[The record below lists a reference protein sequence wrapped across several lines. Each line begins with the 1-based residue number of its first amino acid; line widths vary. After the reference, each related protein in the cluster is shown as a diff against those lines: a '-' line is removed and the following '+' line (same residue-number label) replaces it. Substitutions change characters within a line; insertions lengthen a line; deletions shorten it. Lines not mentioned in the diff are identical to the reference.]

1 MNYEEKRKIADKC
14 DHKFDRYQTMMN
26 CIHIEE
32 RGNSDILYHV
42 HRIAELLC
50 ISMGS
55 ARNYDEIFS
64 YLVENTARV
73 VSLYDTKEG

>member
-1 MNYEEKRKIADKC
+1 MNYEEKRKISNKC
-14 DHKFDRYQTMMN
+14 DHKFNRCQTMIN
-26 CIHIEE
+26 CLHIEE
-32 RGNSDILYHV
+32 HGSDILYHV

-64 YLVENTARV
+64 YLAEDTARAA
-73 VSLYDTKEG
+73 SLYDTKED